1 MDAIVLIGIRFTP
14 SIENNQTDSFA
25 FGKLGVVRKFPV
37 NVAGATHNSGETEES
52 FSKSLMEIRR
62 DRSGYVRTVDVKK

>member
-37 NVAGATHNSGETEES
+37 NVAGATHNCGFRST
-52 FSKSLMEIRR
+52 RR
-62 DRSGYVRTVDVKK
+62 